1 MVITAT
7 RGLSTLGD
15 YRDGRVYAAADG
27 GRGGGKQMH
36 GARGEALTL
45 RVPVGSIIRDA
56 TAPEGADSLA
66 DLTLDGM
73 SVVIARGGRGGSGN
87 KRFATAIR
95 KAPRF
100 AQHGAPGEQLR
111 LVIELKLLADVGLVG
126 LPNAGKS
133 TLLRAWSKAMPK
145 VAAYPFT
152 TLEPELGVVEVG
164 YDRFVAAD
172 MPGLIEGASAGVGLG
187 HEFLR
192 HIERTQVLVHVLDMT
207 HEDPL
212 ADYALI
218 NAELAAFGHGL
229 SEKPQLLAL
238 NKVDEP
244 EAAERIEALRPALD
258 RLGATYMVISA
269 QQRIGT
275 RELALR
281 AWQLVQAARAH
292 EVTSAPLPV
301 LRPEPQRARVEAERD
316 AKGVAV
322 VHGRTAEW
330 LASTFDVEDYEARH
344 ELTDRLKRL
353 GVGRALARVGVKA
366 GERVRIG
373 AVELDWEP

>member
-1 MVITAT
+1 MCLVIDRVVVDVVAGRGGDGAVSFRRERFVPLGGPDGGDGGRGGDVVITAT

-152 TLEPELGVVEVG
+152 TLEP
-164 YDRFVAAD
+164 
-172 MPGLIEGASAGVGLG
+172 
-187 HEFLR
+187 
-192 HIERTQVLVHVLDMT
+192 
-207 HEDPL
+207 
-212 ADYALI
+212 
-218 NAELAAFGHGL
+218 
-229 SEKPQLLAL
+229 
-238 NKVDEP
+238 
-244 EAAERIEALRPALD
+244 
-258 RLGATYMVISA
+258 
-269 QQRIGT
+269 
-275 RELALR
+275 
-281 AWQLVQAARAH
+281 
-292 EVTSAPLPV
+292 
-301 LRPEPQRARVEAERD
+301 
-316 AKGVAV
+316 
-322 VHGRTAEW
+322 
-330 LASTFDVEDYEARH
+330 
-344 ELTDRLKRL
+344 
-353 GVGRALARVGVKA
+353 
-366 GERVRIG
+366 
-373 AVELDWEP
+373 